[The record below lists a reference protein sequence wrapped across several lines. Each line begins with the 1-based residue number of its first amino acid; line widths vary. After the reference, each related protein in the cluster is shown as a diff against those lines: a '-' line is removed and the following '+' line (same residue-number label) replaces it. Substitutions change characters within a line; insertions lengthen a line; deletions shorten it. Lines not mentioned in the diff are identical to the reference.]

1 MTHSRR
7 TLLTGALGLTL
18 IGCVNLRAATRLT
31 STPDRELAWFDAIRR
46 GDLAAISDGLA
57 RSPALLDARDAD
69 GASPLTIALL
79 AEQAAVAELL
89 RARGYLPD
97 VVESAWLGDWDR
109 FAALAQA
116 EPAAVL
122 ARHPLGGPAMT
133 AAARGGAGE
142 EIWRVF
148 SQGGVPD
155 PLDRE
160 PSQPS
165 PARAAFEHADL
176 RLAELT
182 VASLLSNGANPNAT
196 QPGGSSILHA
206 AAQRGSLELVEM
218 LIRKHAQ
225 LDARDQQGR
234 TAVELAEQHGHT
246 HVVERLRGHA
256 AIARD
261 HLALRRA
268 FDVHGNP
275 YRPTT
280 IVGVPLTEQ
289 WSFVGQG
296 HFDLEGIRQG
306 LAAHP
311 ELVHASAT
319 TTELA
324 VEAAGH
330 IGQREIVELLLEH
343 GAAYSMPAAIVRGN
357 VTEIAALL
365 EHEPDRIHERGPH
378 DFPLLW
384 YPVLAGGSLDVA
396 ELLLARGAD
405 IEMQHHLGTTALH
418 LAAAHGQPDMVAL
431 LLEHGADP
439 RRRGRKFERQAQTP
453 RDLALAEGH
462 VEIAR
467 MLEDHESRR

>member
-1 MTHSRR
+1 MTSTRR
-7 TLLTGALGLTL
+7 RLLTSALGLTL
-18 IGCVNLRAATRLT
+18 IGCVNRRATRT
-31 STPDRELAWFDAIRR
+31 TPSPDAHLAWFDAIRR
-46 GDLAAISDGLA
+46 GDLAAISDDLA
-57 RSPALLDARDAD
+57 RSPALLDTRDAD

-79 AEQAAVAELL
+79 AEQAAAAELL
-89 RARGYLPD
+89 LARGYLPD
-97 VVESAWLGDWDR
+97 VVECAWLGDWER
-109 FAALAQA
+109 FASLAQA

-142 EIWRVF
+142 AIWRVF

-155 PLDRE
+155 PPDRE
-160 PSQPS
+160 PSQAS
-165 PARAAFEHADL
+165 PARAALEHADL
-176 RLAELT
+176 SLAELT
-182 VASLLSNGANPNAT
+182 VATLLSNGGNPNAA

-206 AAQRGSLELVEM
+206 AAQRGSLELVEL
-218 LIRKHAQ
+218 LIRKHAL

-234 TAVELAEQHGHT
+234 TALELAEQHGHAR
-246 HVVERLRGHA
+246 VVERLREHA
-256 AIARD
+256 RIARD

-268 FDVHGNP
+268 FDVHGRP
-275 YRPTT
+275 YRPAT

-289 WSFVGQG
+289 WSFVGKG
-296 HFDLEGIRQG
+296 HFDLDAVQRG

-330 IGQREIVELLLEH
+330 VGQREIVELLLEH
-343 GAAYSMPAAIVRGN
+343 GAPYSMPAAIVRGKPA
-357 VTEIAALL
+357 EIAALL

-396 ELLLARGAD
+396 ELLLARGAE
-405 IEMQHHLGTTALH
+405 IEMQHYLGTTALH

-431 LLEHGADP
+431 LLERGADP
-439 RRRGRKFERQAQTP
+439 HRRGRKFDRQGQTP

-467 MLEDHESRR
+467 MLEDHASRR